1 MNQTILDRNLLSLGA
16 SDPGLIQRLSRID
29 ENENAKFFTS
39 RTGKLVLAPESGGR
53 HQPLHSLFDPEK
65 EGLRY
70 LENHPADGFFVFL
83 GFGCGYQVLPFLDKP
98 GISHILI
105 IDKDLN
111 ILKSVL
117 SRLDLRRTLLDPRV
131 KFLIDPRQ
139 DELRAFILSYYIPS
153 ISGDLRTVAL
163 RPRVEQEPD
172 FFQDSLKAIKESL
185 AALSDDY
192 TVQTHFGK
200 KWFANTL
207 SNLEAAEKSTTV
219 LVPKRKAIVTAAGPS
234 LELAIPEIRERRK
247 ESLLIATDTSL
258 PALLSNDLLPDLVVS
273 IDCQHISYNHF
284 LQGYPEGV
292 PLVLDLASPPI
303 LTKLGAKLIFF
314 TSGHPFS
321 QYVNTH
327 WRNFPSID
335 TSGGNVSHAAVSLAD
350 RLGVQQIRL
359 YGADFSYP
367 EGKSYARG
375 TYIYPYF
382 RSREKRTD
390 GLENLFVSFLFGNR
404 NIRKVWEKGVVRYT
418 TKPMISYKERLE
430 SASRLLSAEL
440 IPIRGL
446 GEEIA
451 VSSEDRP
458 RQTSL
463 GRTIFSSGKSAG
475 SWKDFLTSYRADL
488 LALPKPKNPVM
499 NYLFSLSQQER
510 NLWTTVLPV
519 TAVLR
524 KASKEA
530 KSEAPEILEEARG
543 WTLEILGRFLSAKN

>member
-1 MNQTILDRNLLSLGA
+1 MSQTIIDRNLLGLSA
-16 SDPGLIQRLSRID
+16 SDPALSFRLGRID
-29 ENENAKFFTS
+29 ENERASFLTS
-39 RTGKLVLAPESGGR
+39 RTGRLVIATESGGR
-53 HQPLHSLFDPEK
+53 NQPLHSLFDPEK

-70 LENHPADGFFVFL
+70 LETYPQDGFFVFL

-98 GISHILI
+98 NISHFLV
-105 IDKDLN
+105 IDKDLGL
-111 ILKSVL
+111 LKAVL
-117 SRLDLRRTLLDPRV
+117 SRLDLRRILLDQRV
-131 KFLIDPRQ
+131 RFLIDPSPE
-139 DELRAFILSYYIPS
+139 ELKSFMLSMYIPS
-153 ISGDLRTVAL
+153 ISGDLRTVVL

-172 FFQDSLKAIKESL
+172 FFQDCLRIIKESL
-185 AALSDDY
+185 DTLSDDY

-200 KWFANTL
+200 KWFVNTL
-207 SNLEAAEKSTTV
+207 SNLEAAERSTTV
-219 LVPKRKAIVTAAGPS
+219 LVPKRRAIVTGAGPS
-234 LELAIPEIRERRK
+234 LELAFTEIRERRND
-247 ESLLIATDTSL
+247 SLLIATDTSL
-258 PALLSNDLLPDLVVS
+258 PALLANDLVPDLVVS

-303 LTKLGAKLIFF
+303 LTKLGARLSFF

-382 RSREKRTD
+382 RSRETRID
-390 GLENLFVSFLFGNR
+390 GIENLFVSFLFGNR
-404 NIRKVWEKGVVRYT
+404 NIKKDWENGTVRYT

-430 SASRLLSAEL
+430 NASRLLKAEL
-440 IPIRGL
+440 VPVRGL
-446 GEEIA
+446 GERIVVRE
-451 VSSEDRP
+451 EDKH
-458 RQTSL
+458 
-463 GRTIFSSGKSAG
+463 RTFAPSPQLFSSGKSAG
-475 SWKDFLTSYRADL
+475 PWKEFLSFYLAGL
-488 LALPKPKNPVM
+488 KALPKPANPVL
-499 NYLFSLSQQER
+499 NYLFSLTQEER
-510 NLWTTVLPV
+510 NLWTTILPV

-524 KASKEA
+524 KVSRDMKPNAA
-530 KSEAPEILEEARG
+530 EILEQARE
-543 WTLEILGRFLSAKN
+543 WTVDTVERFSSAKN